1 MLQYNKKM
9 IIHAL
14 ALAPIP
20 LLSLSALGVIIL
32 NAEFNLYSIGVIFL
46 AHFLFYLLFYG
57 LLVIPFAYITSYF
70 LARKNRLNLMSIF
83 ICATVIWIL
92 ISPITRL
99 IFVGSFPSPWWH
111 IYKIYSFYLMILF
124 TSFCYWLG
132 LEWLRRRQIG

>member
-57 LLVIPFAYITSYF
+57 LLVIPFAYIISYF
-70 LARKNRLNLMSIF
+70 LARKNRLNLR
-83 ICATVIWIL
+83 IL
-92 ISPITRL
+92 IGPITRL

-124 TSFCYWLG
+124 TGFCYWLG
-132 LEWLRRRQIG
+132 LKWLSQKNK

>member
-1 MLQYNKKM
+1 MLQYNKKT

-20 LLSLSALGVIIL
+20 LLSLSALGVMTL

-57 LLVIPFAYITSYF
+57 LLVIPFTYVISYL
-70 LARKNRLNLMSIF
+70 LARKNRLNLMSIL
-83 ICATVIWIL
+83 ISATAIWIL
-92 ISPITRL
+92 ISPIARL
-99 IFVGSFPSPWWH
+99 FFVGSFPSPWWN

-124 TSFCYWLG
+124 TGFCYWLS
-132 LEWLRRRQIG
+132 LKWLSRKQIG

>member
-32 NAEFNLYSIGVIFL
+32 NAEFSLYSIGVILL

-57 LLVIPFAYITSYF
+57 LLVIPFAYIISYF
-70 LARKNRLNLMSIF
+70 LTRKNRLNLMSIF

-99 IFVGSFPSPWWH
+99 IFVGSFPSPWGD

-124 TSFCYWLG
+124 TSFCYWLS
-132 LEWLRRRQIG
+132 LKWLSRKQIG

>member
-1 MLQYNKKM
+1 MLQYNKKV
-9 IIHAL
+9 IIRAL

-20 LLSLSALGVIIL
+20 LLSISALGIIIF
-32 NAEFNLYSIGVIFL
+32 NAEFSLYSVAVIFL

-57 LLVIPFAYITSYF
+57 LLIIPFAYITSYF

-92 ISPITRL
+92 ISPIARL

-132 LEWLRRRQIG
+132 LEWLRRKQIG

>member
-1 MLQYNKKM
+1 MLQYNKKT

-20 LLSLSALGVIIL
+20 LLSLSALGVITL

-57 LLVIPFAYITSYF
+57 LLVIPFTYVISYL

-83 ICATVIWIL
+83 ISATAIWIL
-92 ISPITRL
+92 ISPIARL
-99 IFVGSFPSPWWH
+99 IFVGSFPSPWWD

-124 TSFCYWLG
+124 TSFCYWLS
-132 LEWLRRRQIG
+132 LKWLSRKQIG

>member
-1 MLQYNKKM
+1 MLQYNKKT
-9 IIHAL
+9 IIRAF

-20 LLSLSALGVIIL
+20 LLSISTLGIIIL
-32 NAEFNLYSIGVIFL
+32 NSEFSFYSVGVIFL

-57 LLVIPFAYITSYF
+57 LLVIPFTYITSYF
-70 LARKNRLNLMSIF
+70 FVRKNLLNLMSIF

-92 ISPITRL
+92 ISPIARL

-132 LEWLRRRQIG
+132 LKWLTRQNK

>member
-1 MLQYNKKM
+1 M

-57 LLVIPFAYITSYF
+57 LLVIPFAYIISYF
-70 LARKNRLNLMSIF
+70 LA
-83 ICATVIWIL
+83 
-92 ISPITRL
+92 
-99 IFVGSFPSPWWH
+99 
-111 IYKIYSFYLMILF
+111 
-124 TSFCYWLG
+124 
-132 LEWLRRRQIG
+132 

>member
-9 IIHAL
+9 ITRAL

-20 LLSLSALGVIIL
+20 LLSISALGVIIF
-32 NAEFNLYSIGVIFL
+32 NAEFSLYSIGVIFL

-83 ICATVIWIL
+83 ICTTVIWIL
-92 ISPITRL
+92 ISSITRL

-132 LEWLRRRQIG
+132 LEWLRRKQIG

>member
-1 MLQYNKKM
+1 MPQYNKKT
-9 IIHAL
+9 IIRAL

-20 LLSLSALGVIIL
+20 LLSISTLGIIIL
-32 NAEFNLYSIGVIFL
+32 NSEFSFYSVGVIFL

-57 LLVIPFAYITSYF
+57 LLVIPFSYSISYF
-70 LARKNRLNLMSIF
+70 LVRKNLLNLMSIF
-83 ICATVIWIL
+83 IYATVIWIL
-92 ISPITRL
+92 ISPIARL

-132 LEWLRRRQIG
+132 LKWLTRQNK

>member
-57 LLVIPFAYITSYF
+57 LLVIPFAYIISYF

-83 ICATVIWIL
+83 ISATAIWIL
-92 ISPITRL
+92 IGPITRL

-111 IYKIYSFYLMILF
+111 IYKIYSFYLMIL
-124 TSFCYWLG
+124 
-132 LEWLRRRQIG
+132 